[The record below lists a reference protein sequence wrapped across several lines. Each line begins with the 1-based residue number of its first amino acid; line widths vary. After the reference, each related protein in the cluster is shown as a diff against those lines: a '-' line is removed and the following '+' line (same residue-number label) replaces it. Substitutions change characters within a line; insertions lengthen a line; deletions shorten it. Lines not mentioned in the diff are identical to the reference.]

1 MITLTRIDER
11 LIHGQVAFAWTL
23 VYKSQAIMVIDDD
36 AASDPTQKELLEFAC
51 PVGMMCF
58 VVNKEMAVELL
69 KKYATKKIFIVVKS
83 PDPLLYLVENGI
95 KLDTVNVGGLYFKVG
110 RRQLSKTVYV
120 DDHMVETFKKLDSH
134 GVVLEIRTTPSDAS
148 QNLMKII

>member
-23 VYKSQAIMVIDDD
+23 AYKSQAIMVIDDE
-36 AASDPTQKELLEFAC
+36 AVSDLTQKELLEFAC

-58 VVNKEMAVELL
+58 VVNKETAVELL
-69 KKYATKKIFIVVKS
+69 KKYAIKKIFIVVKS

-95 KLDTVNVGGLYFKVG
+95 ELNTVNVGGLYFKDG

-120 DDHMVETFKKLDSH
+120 DEHMVDIFKKLDSH
-134 GVVLEIRTTPSDAS
+134 GVILEIRTTPSDAS
-148 QNLMKII
+148 QNLVKII